1 MLGSSVCHW
10 HECFSQRQLSICHI
24 WKIDWKPQC
33 QSNNCK
39 AKNKVY
45 PGHGAG
51 HYMQNMPEPFKLLK
65 MTLTMQL
72 SVVKNYPWSW
82 RLFVLHK
89 QISLDW
95 VGLSFQ
101 SKWPL
106 RVDWVD
112 CALQL
117 HMKDVIMWCSSMEDA
132 ETRAGWCGS
141 SSCYPLTHG
150 HFSKSPHRS
159 RTSDF

>member
-1 MLGSSVCHW
+1 MLTLIAFANMLGYSVCHW
-10 HECFSQRQLSICHI
+10 HERFSQIQLSICHI
-24 WKIDWKPQC
+24 WKIDWKSQC

-39 AKNKVY
+39 AKNKVHS
-45 PGHGAG
+45 GHGAG
-51 HYMQNMPEPFKLLK
+51 HYMQNMTGPFKLLK

-89 QISLDW
+89 WISLDW

-106 RVDWVD
+106 HVDWVD
-112 CALQL
+112 CVLQL
-117 HMKDVIMWCSSMEDA
+117 HMKDVLCNAAAWRMQRPGLDDVGLHHAI
-132 ETRAGWCGS
+132 
-141 SSCYPLTHG
+141 H
-150 HFSKSPHRS
+150 
-159 RTSDF
+159 